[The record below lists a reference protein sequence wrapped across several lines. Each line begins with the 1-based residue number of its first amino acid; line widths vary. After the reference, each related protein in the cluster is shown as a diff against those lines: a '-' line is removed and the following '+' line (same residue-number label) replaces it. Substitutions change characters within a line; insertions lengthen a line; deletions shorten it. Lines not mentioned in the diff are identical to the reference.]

1 MNEDLVIATRI
12 ATKICNILN
21 KQRNEVMKECELTDE
36 FDFAV
41 GRTYIKVGFK
51 HKNADKIY
59 CANAFIDIHNKK
71 CYPSASWSAPNKN
84 YPMEITPTNI
94 EMVAKRIYPYVFEPF
109 VKVS

>member
-12 ATKICNILN
+12 ATKICNFLN
-21 KQRNEVMKECELTDE
+21 EKRNEVMKDCELTDE

-41 GRTYIKVGFK
+41 GRTYIKIGFK

-59 CANAFIDIHNKK
+59 SADAFIDIHNKI

-84 YPMEITPTNI
+84 YPKEITPSNI
-94 EMVAKRIYPYVFEPF
+94 EMIAQRIYPYAFYPF